1 MIILTRTSTWLYMT
15 ARLGAAT
22 LGLMLLFQSP
32 MATAADRVSDEFL
45 TGYIASIL
53 ERDLLWERD
62 SYLLKIVNG
71 VVTITLFEDDQ
82 MRREA
87 VDKQL
92 RTIYGVQEVTI
103 EATDKQ
109 LRTIEGVQEVAMEAT
124 NKQLRAIDG
133 VQEVAIEVKSTDTD
147 MPEAVNSFMGITD
160 AGKVFPTGDLFRSFI
175 ADPKQSRFF
184 VSLDNFRSSGE
195 DYTLAAVGFGET
207 FGLYRFFGTREGDG
221 LQLSILA
228 GLFAQFNM
236 DNDSSDL
243 INADYTI
250 GIPAT
255 YRYGDNSLRL
265 RLYHQSSHLGDE
277 LLLGANPPDRINL
290 SYEAT
295 ELIYSYEWQE
305 FRVYG
310 GGEYLIHKEPSDLKP
325 LSAHWGIEYR
335 GSTPLMWNGRP
346 IAGVDIKNLEEH
358 EWTNDTSVKVG
369 LEFGNP
375 NPGQRRLLLTAEW
388 YNGFDPHGQFYNNKV
403 EYYGLGLSLG
413 F

>member
-1 MIILTRTSTWLYMT
+1 MKTHTSTWPYMT
-15 ARLGAAT
+15 ARLSAAS
-22 LGLMLLFQSP
+22 LCLMLLFQSP
-32 MATAADRVSDEFL
+32 LAIAVDRAGDEFL

-71 VVTITLFEDDQ
+71 VVTITLFEDDP

-87 VDKQL
+87 ADKQL
-92 RTIYGVQEVTI
+92 RALDGVQEVTI

-109 LRTIEGVQEVAMEAT
+109 LR
-124 NKQLRAIDG
+124 AIDG
-133 VQEVAIEVKSTDTD
+133 VQEVAIEIKSTDRD
-147 MPEAVNSFMGITD
+147 IPEAVNSFMGVTGE
-160 AGKVFPTGDLFRSFI
+160 AKTFPTGDLFQGLI
-175 ADPKQSRFF
+175 ADPKQARFF
-184 VSLDNFRSSGE
+184 ANLRDFRSLE
-195 DYTLAAVGFGET
+195 ERYTLAAVGFGET

-221 LQLSILA
+221 LQLSIVGA
-228 GLFAQFNM
+228 LFAQFNM
-236 DNDSSDL
+236 DKSSDL

-255 YRYGDNSLRL
+255 YRYGNNSLRL

-277 LLLGANPPDRINL
+277 FLLGANPPDRINL

-295 ELIYSYEWQE
+295 ELLYSYEWRE

-310 GGEYLIHKEPSDLKP
+310 GGEYLIHKEPDDLKP

-335 GSTPLMWNGRP
+335 GSTQLLWNGRP

-358 EWTNDTSVKVG
+358 EWAYDRNVKAG

-375 NPGQRRLLLTAEW
+375 NPGQRRLRLMAEW
-388 YNGFDPHGQFYNNKV
+388 YKGFDPHGQFYSNKV
-403 EYYGLGLSLG
+403 EYYGLGVELG